1 MGRKILRLYNNSKL
15 GHKLLIVFIIV
26 SILPVLFLQ
35 SFSFSVYKDNLMKNT
50 NELMQGSLKQIADQ
64 VSLNMQSY
72 GNMVYQIYRNE
83 QIIENMN
90 ALIDEENTHKAV
102 AYNQI
107 VSQLRQYHDADSG
120 IRAISI
126 VCENG
131 SSVVYDFMTD
141 SSLNTIW
148 GYYQNP
154 FQMPPYREAIDEPG
168 MVITDTM
175 RFSGG
180 ENTGYFFHMSKR
192 MFDFE
197 RLNLGS
203 IGTVTMTIDQSILN
217 SICNNNEESLE
228 RSINFIINED
238 RSVISYPDEEFTGMQ
253 INPELSLEE
262 FVVVSGF
269 LRNRNIAVNQYED
282 PATGWIYCNVYDVDY
297 MLQDIKKMQ
306 NIQITIVF
314 MILLFSMFLIVHIV
328 RTMDQSV
335 RSVVSGMQEV
345 QKGNLDVVV
354 PVQSFREIGTIA
366 DNFNDMTVK
375 VKQLIEEVSEA
386 NEQKRDAEIR
396 ALEAQI
402 NPHFLYNT
410 LDTINWMAIEKEEYE
425 ISKMLRNLGV
435 ILRYSVNKSNQ
446 LASMREIEDWIEKY
460 ISLNQMRFENAF
472 TYEINV
478 DKETYNVRIYK
489 LLLQPFVEN
498 AILHGFKEME
508 YGGLLRIDIHLSED
522 KSDLIIIIE
531 DNGKGISSEVLNI
544 FNNREEAIRDDGRSI
559 GLHNAFSRIHMYYGD
574 KASWNINSIVGKGTV
589 ITIRLPVEI
598 KAGGNLFENSDS

>member
-1 MGRKILRLYNNSKL
+1 MWKKVLKFYNNRKL
-15 GHKLLIVFIIV
+15 GHKLLLAFLLA

-35 SFSFSVYKDNLMKNT
+35 TFAFSVYKDNLMRNT
-50 NELMQGSLKQIADQ
+50 NELMIGSLKQIAEQ
-64 VSLNMQSY
+64 VNLNMQSY
-72 GNMVYQIYRNE
+72 GNLVYQIYRDE

-90 ALIDEENTHKAV
+90 ALMDEENTHKAV

-107 VSQLRQYHDADSG
+107 VSRLRQYHNTDSG

-126 VCENG
+126 VCEDGN
-131 SSVVYDFMTD
+131 SVVYDFMTD

-148 GYYQNP
+148 GYYNNP
-154 FQMPPYREAIDEPG
+154 FQMPPYREAVDEPG

-175 RFSGG
+175 KFSGG

-197 RLNLGS
+197 HLNLGS
-203 IGTVTMTIDQSILN
+203 IGTVIMTIDQSILN
-217 SICNNNEESLE
+217 SICNNAEENLE
-228 RSINFIINED
+228 RSINFIIND
-238 RSVISYPDEEFTGMQ
+238 NRDVISYPDEEFTGMQ
-253 INPELSLEE
+253 MNPELSLEK

-269 LRNRNIAVNQYED
+269 LRDRNIAVNQYED
-282 PATGWIYCNVYDVDY
+282 PATGWIYCNAYDVDY
-297 MLQDIKKMQ
+297 MLQDITKMQ
-306 NIQITIVF
+306 NVQVTVVVL
-314 MILLFSMFLIVHIV
+314 ILMFSMFLIMHIV
-328 RTMDQSV
+328 RTMDTSV
-335 RSVVSGMQEV
+335 QSVVSGMQEV

-354 PVQSFREIGTIA
+354 PVQSFREIGIIA

-375 VKQLIEEVSEA
+375 VKQLIEEVNEA
-386 NEQKRDAEIR
+386 NEQKRDAEIK

-460 ISLNQMRFENAF
+460 ISLNQIRFENAF
-472 TYEINV
+472 AYELNV
-478 DKETYNVRIYK
+478 DKETYDVRIHK

-508 YGGLLRIDIHLSED
+508 YGGLLRIDIQLSED
-522 KSDLIIIIE
+522 RKDLIIIIE
-531 DNGKGISSEVLNI
+531 DNGKGISPEVLEI
-544 FNNREEAIRDDGRSI
+544 FNNKEEAIRDDGRSI
-559 GLHNAFSRIHMYYGD
+559 GLHNAFSRIHMYYGNE
-574 KASWNINSIVGKGTV
+574 ASWYINSIVDKGTV

-598 KAGGNLFENSDS
+598 KREEK